1 MWQFLRT
8 LVSSSIGKKFLM
20 ALTGLAGIGFLAVH
34 LGGNLVIYRGPDSF
48 NAYAHFL
55 HSIPLLFVFEIGLF
69 CVFGVHVLFGV
80 ILAIGNW
87 RSRPVAYL
95 KRKTAGASNVASST
109 MVYSGLVVLAFMTM
123 HVLTI
128 TNAAA
133 GMEEY
138 DRVLF
143 ALSDSYGAI
152 TYIFGVLALG
162 FHLFHGASSTIQS
175 LGIRHPKYIGLIS
188 FVGQAATVILAGC
201 FASIPLYIWL
211 LTSKGLL
218 R

>member
-8 LVSSSIGKKFLM
+8 LVSSSIGKKFIM
-20 ALTGLAGIGFLAVH
+20 ALTGLGAIGFLAVH
-34 LGGNLVIYRGPDSF
+34 LGGNLVLYLGPDSF
-48 NAYAHFL
+48 NAYGRFL
-55 HSIPLLFVFEIGLF
+55 HSIPFLLVFEIGLLG
-69 CVFGVHVLFGV
+69 VFAVHVVFAV
-80 ILAIGNW
+80 ILTIGNW
-87 RSRPVAYL
+87 RSRPIAYSM
-95 KRKTAGASNVASST
+95 RKTAGASNVASST
-109 MVYSGLVVLAFMTM
+109 MIYSGLVVLAFMTM

-128 TNAAA
+128 TNTAA
-133 GMEEY
+133 GLEEY

-143 ALSDSYGAI
+143 ALSDPYGAI

-162 FHLFHGASSTIQS
+162 FHLFHGASSTVQS

-201 FASIPLYIWL
+201 FTSIPLYIWIV
-211 LTSKGLL
+211 TSKGLV